1 MNIGFDLDDFASQCG
16 IPDIE
21 KFRTQMIELYK
32 LLSEYNDVTNVTRIT
47 DEPEFWSKHVADS
60 FAIGRFFPELAE
72 SQVTLADIG
81 CGAGFPSLVLAAA
94 WPGLDITA
102 IDSIGRKTRFV
113 ELAAEKLGLNNL
125 KVVTARSK
133 ELLHLPEWKERFDIV
148 TARAVADARKLF
160 RETRTLVKKE
170 GRFIFYKT
178 PSQVKDDLPQVVSA
192 SKQYGCDWLI
202 SEEFELP
209 GAGGARQF
217 LYSK

>member
-21 KFRTQMIELYK
+21 RFRVQMTELFK

-47 DEPEFWSKHVADS
+47 SEPEFWSKHVADS
-60 FAIGRFFPELAE
+60 CSIGLFFPEFAE
-72 SQVTLADIG
+72 DMIGLADIG
-81 CGAGFPSLVLAAA
+81 CGAGFPSLVLASA
-94 WPGLDITA
+94 WPNLDITA

-113 ELAAEKLGLNNL
+113 ELAAEKLELKNL

-148 TARAVADARKLF
+148 TARAVADARKLY
-160 RETRTLVKKE
+160 RETRLLLKKE

-178 PSQVKDDLPQVVSA
+178 PSQVKEDLPQATSA
-192 SKQYGCDWLI
+192 SKKFGLEWRV

-209 GAGGARQF
+209 DSGGARQF
-217 LYSK
+217 LYTK